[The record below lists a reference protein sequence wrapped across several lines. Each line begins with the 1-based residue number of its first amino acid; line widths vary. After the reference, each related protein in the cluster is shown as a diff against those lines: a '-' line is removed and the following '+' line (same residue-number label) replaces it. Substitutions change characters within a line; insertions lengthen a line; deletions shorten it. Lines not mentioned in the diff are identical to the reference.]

1 MADLWQ
7 DRAQLRALGLAG
19 LLVSGCCPWA
29 AVPFPGPSPSPAPA
43 LLLLPG
49 WPQSS
54 FHLISMCGRGGTRRV
69 GKQHS
74 HWRTHTLRATVYGCE
89 SYRNMCSAGWE
100 EGERR
105 RGEGETL
112 RIATAMCQQRNNKAP
127 ARPTCCQSLQLRL
140 QFCGNLTQ
148 LCPFPYS
155 SPAPPPWPATHVF
168 CIHECYSIY
177 VNVFSANC
185 ALTSL

>member
-7 DRAQLRALGLAG
+7 DRAQLRALALAG

-29 AVPFPGPSPSPAPA
+29 AVPFPAPSPSPAPA
-43 LLLLPG
+43 LLLLPS

-54 FHLISMCGRGGTRRV
+54 FHLISMCGRGATRRV

-89 SYRNMCSAGWE
+89 SYRNMCSAGRE
-100 EGERR
+100 EGQRRRR
-105 RGEGETL
+105 RGDPAHCHSNVSAEKQQGARQANLLPESTASAAVL
-112 RIATAMCQQRNNKAP
+112 WQSHTAMPLPLLLPC
-127 ARPTCCQSLQLRL
+127 
-140 QFCGNLTQ
+140 
-148 LCPFPYS
+148 
-155 SPAPPPWPATHVF
+155 PPPWPATHVF

>member
-7 DRAQLRALGLAG
+7 DRAQLRALALAG

-29 AVPFPGPSPSPAPA
+29 TVPFPAPSHSPSPA

-74 HWRTHTLRATVYGCE
+74 HWHTHTHSEQLYTDARAIETCVQQ
-89 SYRNMCSAGWE
+89 
-100 EGERR
+100 EGKRGR
-105 RGEGETL
+105 GGGEGETL

-148 LCPFPYS
+148 LCPFPYC
-155 SPAPPPWPATHVF
+155 SPCPHPGQPRMCFVYT
-168 CIHECYSIY
+168 
-177 VNVFSANC
+177 NVIPF
-185 ALTSL
+185 T